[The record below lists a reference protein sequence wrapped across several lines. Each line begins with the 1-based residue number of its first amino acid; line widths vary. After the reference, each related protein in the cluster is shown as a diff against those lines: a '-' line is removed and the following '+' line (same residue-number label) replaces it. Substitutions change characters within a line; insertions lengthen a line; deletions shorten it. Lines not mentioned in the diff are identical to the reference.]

1 MWAIIEIIAS
11 LAIVLIFITEFF
23 WPLISG
29 KPIFGSFRKTSA
41 SAKAAEEDL
50 SIEDKL
56 AQAKAKAQ
64 EIKKI
69 QTEIDE
75 KLKTAEQLKA
85 EADDLLK

>member
-23 WPLISG
+23 WPLITG
-29 KPIFGSFRKTSA
+29 KPIFGSFRKNSSA
-41 SAKAAEEDL
+41 SKPAEEEM
-50 SIEDKL
+50 SMEDKL
-56 AQAKAKAQ
+56 AKAKAKAQ

-75 KLKTAEQLKA
+75 KLKTAEQMKS